1 MCFPKY
7 ALRIHSQYHIMRE
20 KSSFLGHL
28 RPLWGGGGAR
38 APSPVPGSGTGQ
50 VAYLV
55 RSPLFMAVI
64 EELSHTTSNC
74 PYVSLKKKRR
84 NNGPHREQKMFYFS
98 NLTSFLRNVG
108 KQCRIIQMYL
118 KQVLLRL
125 GCCAICYFPNLKNI

>member
-1 MCFPKY
+1 MFSQICIAYTLAISYNARKKFLSW
-7 ALRIHSQYHIMRE
+7 ALTAS
-20 KSSFLGHL
+20 L
-28 RPLWGGGGAR
+28 GGGGAR